1 MILVTNMYNLKK
13 IGKKYLETSRNLL
26 QYYRELLALNDEDN
40 LIGFPAI
47 DDTSLSFE
55 CNI

>member
-13 IGKKYLETSRNLL
+13 IGQKYLETSRNLL

-55 CNI
+55 YNI